1 MSTNFVDLVRSCY
14 AALARGDLD
23 LLAAH
28 CDPEIE
34 IVEAPDRPGAGVF
47 HGHEGLIEALKRA
60 GERPATEV
68 GEPARFI
75 DAGHERVIVL
85 TGTRVDLH
93 TGRAGKC
100 VRWEMFSKL
109 DDAFAAIGLR
119 KLKGET

>member
-1 MSTNFVDLVRSCY
+1 MSTNFVDLVRSSY

-23 LLAAH
+23 LVVDH

-34 IVEAPDRPGAGVF
+34 IAEPPDHPGAETY
-47 HGHEGLIEALKRA
+47 HGHAGLIEALQKM
-60 GERPATEV
+60 GTEAR
-68 GEPARFI
+68 EPERFI

-85 TGTRVDLH
+85 TGSGVDLH

-100 VRWEMFSKL
+100 IRWEMFSKL

>member
-1 MSTNFVDLVRSCY
+1 MSANFVGLVRSSY
-14 AALARGDLD
+14 TALARGDLD

-34 IVEAPDRPGAGVF
+34 IVEPPDHPGARIYR
-47 HGHEGLIEALKRA
+47 GHEGLSEALQKM
-60 GERPATEV
+60 GTEAP
-68 GEPARFI
+68 EPERFI
-75 DAGHERVIVL
+75 DAGHDRVIVL
-85 TGTRVDLH
+85 RGSRVDLH

-100 VRWEMFSKL
+100 IRWEMFSKL